1 MRALAALWLCSLE
14 SKLPLHCPLA
24 AVLFY
29 DLGLWHHQAKKTFR
43 YATLKNKAA
52 PCKATSE
59 TKLEMKNENKGTIDE
74 GFMLCAEITE
84 MSNKMT

>member
-1 MRALAALWLCSLE
+1 MKYQATRGRAESSLRVE
-14 SKLPLHCPLA
+14 SG
-24 AVLFY
+24 
-29 DLGLWHHQAKKTFR
+29 DE
-43 YATLKNKAA
+43 KNKAA

-84 MSNKMT
+84 MSNKMTRSCLLLGERK